1 MFALLLLVIYCLSIS
16 IVGVEYDKI
25 NMQPSIWSV
34 SSFIIPGINTI
45 VAIYC
50 LIKLISKIQLK
61 GSFKDFIS
69 KFKNSFKYSFK
80 YFISKLKDI

>member
-1 MFALLLLVIYCLSIS
+1 MFILLLLVVYCLSVLILG
-16 IVGVEYDKI
+16 IEYDKI
-25 NMQPSIWSV
+25 GMQQNIWSL
-34 SSFIIPGINTI
+34 SSFFIPGINTI

-69 KFKNSFKYSFK
+69 KFKNSFKY
-80 YFISKLKDI
+80 FISKLKDI